1 MYKIFTFCIFLIPSQ
16 PGCSQHFALINVA
29 RFRGY
34 AKKCRIC
41 RRDWWGLNDSE
52 TVLLEP
58 HLLILYCMMLLFLF
72 MSYVWNMLFSCDVK
86 NMWEIRILGACK
98 SHAVNP
104 CSISGCCWTV
114 TRWGGANR
122 CWIFEGHT
130 NYLFDLLD
138 RNVCRCLECREIRVQ
153 MNEMLKSVS
162 ERPFHG

>member
-72 MSYVWNMLFSCDVK
+72 MSYV
-86 NMWEIRILGACK
+86 
-98 SHAVNP
+98 
-104 CSISGCCWTV
+104 
-114 TRWGGANR
+114 
-122 CWIFEGHT
+122 
-130 NYLFDLLD
+130 
-138 RNVCRCLECREIRVQ
+138 
-153 MNEMLKSVS
+153 
-162 ERPFHG
+162 